1 MQTNAGKAWELPWA
15 SYSSSPCATA
25 GAFDCRFRR
34 MAVFRRQLAAGSA
47 LAILLAGGVAR
58 AAETTPVRLRYTAPA
73 ECPDR
78 RGFFEQVSART
89 KLARLA
95 DASEIATT
103 LVVRIKHVPGGTA
116 GTIELSTPPGR
127 TAQREVKAAS
137 CEQVVAALALMTALA
152 IDPDASTEPVS
163 KPPLPAPKLEPTAA
177 PKPTRRGTPEER
189 PASALTRWKGGVSVE
204 LLGGIAPSLVPAV
217 RPFIELDREGRA
229 PWGFA
234 ARLSAAR
241 LQTEVRTESGG
252 AEFRLWSA
260 RLEGCPAHVRVAR
273 PLWFSACLAFD
284 FGELTATGNGV
295 TPAQQVSRPWLAAG
309 EITRLELRLFDALAI
324 EAAGEIM
331 FPLVRDRFFVQT
343 DVTLHRAPAVAGG
356 GAVGVGVTFP

>member
-1 MQTNAGKAWELPWA
+1 MG
-15 SYSSSPCATA
+15 
-25 GAFDCRFRR
+25 
-34 MAVFRRQLAAGSA
+34 VFRRQIVVASA
-47 LAILLAGGVAR
+47 LAIFFAGGIAR
-58 AAETTPVRLRYTAPA
+58 GAETTPVRLRYTAPA

-78 RGFFEQVSART
+78 QGFFEQVSART

-95 DASEIATT
+95 DASETATT
-103 LVVRIKHVPGGTA
+103 LIVRIQHVPGGTA
-116 GTIELSTPPGR
+116 GTIQLSTPPDR

-163 KPPLPAPKLEPTAA
+163 MRPLPAPKPEPTAA
-177 PKPTRRGTPEER
+177 SKPKPRRTPDER
-189 PASALTRWKGGVSVE
+189 PASALTRWKGGVSLE
-204 LLGGIAPSLVPAV
+204 LLGGIAPELVPAV

-234 ARLSAAR
+234 MRLSAAR
-241 LQTEVRTESGG
+241 LQSEVRTEAGG

-260 RLEGCPAHVRVAR
+260 RLEGCPAHVRAAR
-273 PLWFSACLAFD
+273 PLWLSACLSFD
-284 FGELTATGNGV
+284 LGELMATGNGV
-295 TPAQQVSRPWLAAG
+295 TQAQQVSRPWLAAG

-331 FPLVRDRFFVQT
+331 FPLVRDRFFVQS
-343 DVTLHRAPAVAGG
+343 DVTLHRTPAVAGG